1 MMNRGLWMSLWA
13 VLVVFAVSSSL
24 FIVYEGNR
32 SIVLRLGKLRVDP
45 AGHAR
50 VFEPGIYFRLPWADK
65 VKTFDARIQTMDG
78 KSDRIVT
85 SEKKA
90 VIVDTYAKWRIRDFQ
105 HFYVSTSG
113 GQYALAEEL
122 LKRKISNGLRIAF
135 GQRSIQQVVAG
146 ERGELMTQLLN
157 QARKDAQEMGIE
169 VIDVRVKTINLPP
182 EVSDNVYQRMRSER
196 KRVATEHR
204 SKGQEQAE
212 IIKSKTDANVTII
225 LATAERQSRELRGQG
240 DAEAAAIY
248 AQGYDKAP
256 EFFRFLRSMEAYK
269 TSFSS
274 KRDTLVLKPDG
285 EFFQYF
291 LKQAAPAR

>member
-1 MMNRGLWMSLWA
+1 MSRGLWMSLWA
-13 VLVVFAVSSSL
+13 VLLVMLVSSSL

-32 SIVLRLGKLRVDP
+32 GIVLRLGKLRLDP

-65 VKTFDARIQTMDG
+65 VKILDARIQTMDG

-90 VIVDTYAKWRIRDFQ
+90 VIVDTYAKWRVTNFQ

-113 GQYALAEEL
+113 GQYQLAEEL

-146 ERGELMTQLLN
+146 ERGELMAQLLA
-157 QARKDAQEMGIE
+157 QARKDAQEIGID

-212 IIKSKTDANVTII
+212 IIKSKTDANVTVI

-240 DAEAAAIY
+240 DAEAAAVY
-248 AQGYDKAP
+248 AQGYGKDP
-256 EFFRFLRSMEAYK
+256 EFFRFLRSLEAYK
-269 TSFSS
+269 NSFAS
-274 KRDTLVLKPDG
+274 KRDTLVLKPDS
-285 EFFQYF
+285 EFFQYL
-291 LKQAAPAR
+291 LKPPSPAK

>member
-1 MMNRGLWMSLWA
+1 MGRNFWLSIWM
-13 VLVVFAVSSSL
+13 VLVFASINSSIFVVS
-24 FIVYEGNR
+24 EGSR
-32 SIVLRLGKLRVDP
+32 AMVLRFGKLILDQTSQ
-45 AGHAR
+45 AR
-50 VFEPGIYFRLPWADK
+50 VFEPGVYFRMPWADQ
-65 VKTFDARIQTMDG
+65 VKLFDARIQTMDG

-90 VIVDTYAKWRIRDFQ
+90 VIVDTYAKWRVKDFQ

-135 GQRSIQQVVAG
+135 GQRNIQQVVAG
-146 ERGELMTQLLN
+146 ERGELMAQLLS
-157 QARKDAQEMGIE
+157 QAQKDAQEMGVE

-212 IIKSKTDANVTII
+212 IIRSKADASVTVI
-225 LATAERQSRELRGQG
+225 LATADSEARDIRGQG
-240 DAEAAAIY
+240 DAQAARIY
-248 AQGYDKAP
+248 AQGYGKDP
-256 EFFRFLRSMEAYK
+256 EFFSFLRSLEAYK
-269 TSFSS
+269 TSFNS
-274 KRDTLVLKPDG
+274 KQDTLVLKPEG
-285 EFFQYF
+285 QFFQHF
-291 LKQAAPAR
+291 LPKAVSVK